1 MSSRKEKKLS
11 SKEDKK
17 INSMLFLMKNNDN
30 KLDLIE
36 KLDKFIKNLEKNKI
50 EKGAINE
57 LKNVS
62 IQLKHLHEL
71 SQKHIVRVNTQA
83 KQLEEAYKQI

>member
-1 MSSRKEKKLS
+1 MSSKTEKTLS
-11 SKEDKK
+11 FEEDKK
-17 INSMLFLMKNNDN
+17 INSILLLIKYNNN

-36 KLDKFIKNLEKNKI
+36 KLDKFIKIFEENKI

-62 IQLKHLHEL
+62 IQLKHSHEL
-71 SQKHIVRVNTQA
+71 N
-83 KQLEEAYKQI
+83 